1 MFRFIVRRLLQL
13 IPTLFGLSILL
24 FIWLRRLPGGPE
36 TAILGERGT
45 PEMRA
50 AIRRNLGLDEP
61 ILVQYGRF
69 MRRMHPARPGHLDLH
84 QAGGHH
90 RVPRSASRHRR
101 ADRRRR

>member
-13 IPTLFGLSILL
+13 IPTLLGLSVLL
-24 FIWLRRLPGGPE
+24 FIWLRGLPGGPE

-45 PEMRA
+45 PESRA

-69 MRRMHPARPGHLDLH
+69 MQRMMPAGLRQLDPTRRRGD
-84 QAGGHH
+84 H
-90 RVPRSASRHRR
+90 RVRASASR
-101 ADRRRR
+101 APSS